1 MVTVS
6 TLRPSGLVS
15 DTVTTMSSILFVLTQ
30 CGCPARPQHK
40 DQDASPLRWWVPQCK
55 IIKCLVTFLDWRWQF
70 FKGHTTWFVVSF
82 SFSHLPLGCNC
93 ILVTWFLFFL
103 FCLLFKRCNLPKRK
117 VLEV

>member
-1 MVTVS
+1 MVRLETLFRELLDVPDRGISPHQVRYWESVLQIKSEVTWIKSSLHILLPMVTVS

-55 IIKCLVTFLDWRWQF
+55 IIKCLVTFLD
-70 FKGHTTWFVVSF
+70 
-82 SFSHLPLGCNC
+82 
-93 ILVTWFLFFL
+93 
-103 FCLLFKRCNLPKRK
+103 
-117 VLEV
+117 